1 MHGGLG
7 ARKFFINEVNRIEEH
22 HRKNLPKSSYTTEE
36 DQAGFPALARSFGV
50 YATLLYLEK
59 ETPFNRKELEQM
71 SVYEVYHNLRYLAW
85 YSKTAKK
92 YSKIMEDKADR
103 ESKHKRGK

>member
-7 ARKFFINEVNRIEEH
+7 VGKFFINEVSRLEER
-22 HRKNLPKSSYTTEE
+22 HRKNLPVSTYTPEE
-36 DQAGFPALARSFGV
+36 AEAGFPTLARSFGV

-59 ETPFNRKELEQM
+59 ETPFNRKELEKM
-71 SVYEVYHNLRYLAW
+71 SVYEVHHNLTYLAW

-92 YSKIMEDKADR
+92 YQKIMEDKPV
-103 ESKHKRGK
+103 KKR